1 MDTAQTASISS
12 LHYPQGLIALTTILV
27 IIAVLMVGYQSTL
40 VPVTIVI
47 DGQQHRL
54 RTQQD
59 TVGALLADIG
69 LTLHPEDRISP
80 KDPDTPLE
88 SRMVVLVQR
97 ARPVT
102 IVADGH
108 TVTFRTHA
116 ASVEEALFE
125 ARVSVEAHDEIELE
139 GEFLPANRPA
149 GHSLQVASGDLDPVR
164 ITIRRAV
171 PLTLQEDGVATT
183 FYTTAPTVGEALH
196 RTGVTLYLADGVEPG
211 LNERVTAGMTVQV
224 DRSIPVTVQVDGR
237 TLRTRTHRE
246 RVDEVLADLNVVL
259 TGQDYAIPALDG
271 PLTDEAAIRVVRV
284 AERFV
289 IEQEP
294 IPFEL
299 AWQPD
304 PDLEID
310 YQRLLQ
316 EGTRGVRERRSRV
329 RYEDGI
335 EIARAVENV
344 YVAVPPTTKIMGYG
358 TKIIVRTID
367 TPSGPVEYWRK
378 IRVLA
383 TSYSASTAGTPK
395 SAPWY
400 GRTRLGLQMRFGIV
414 AVDPRV
420 IALSSNVYVPGYGI
434 GFAGDTGGA
443 IKGRRI
449 DLGYDD
455 DNLVLWYRW
464 VDVYLLTPVPP
475 ADQINYIIGP

>member
-1 MDTAQTASISS
+1 MDTAPRTSFSS
-12 LHYPQGLIALTTILV
+12 LHYPRGLIALTTLLV

-40 VPVTIVI
+40 IPVTMVI

-69 LTLHPEDRISP
+69 LTLFPEDHINP

-88 SRMVVLVQR
+88 PRMIVQVQR

-102 IVADGH
+102 IIADGH
-108 TVTFRTHA
+108 TATFRTHA
-116 ASVEEALFE
+116 TSIEEALLE
-125 ARVSVEAHDEIELE
+125 ARVSVETHDEIKIE
-139 GEFLPANRPA
+139 GEFLPANRPT
-149 GHSLQVASGDLDPVR
+149 GHSLQVTADTIDPVR
-164 ITIRRAV
+164 ITIHRAV
-171 PLTLQEDGVATT
+171 PLTLQEDGTVKTL
-183 FYTTAPTVGEALH
+183 YTTAPTVGEALH
-196 RTGVTLYLADGVEPG
+196 RAGVTLYLADGVEPD
-211 LNERVTAGMTVQV
+211 LNERVTAGMNVNI
-224 DRSIPVTVQVDGR
+224 DRSIPVTVQVDER

-246 RVDEVLADLNVVL
+246 RVDEVLADLHVVL
-259 TGQDYAIPALDG
+259 TGQDYAIPALDD
-271 PLTDEAAIRVVRV
+271 PLTDEATVKVVRV
-284 AERFV
+284 TERFV

-304 PDLEID
+304 PELEID

-316 EGTRGVRERRSRV
+316 EGARGVRERRIRV

-335 EIARAVENV
+335 EVARTMENV

-358 TKIIVRTID
+358 TNIVIRTID
-367 TPSGPVEYWRK
+367 TPSGTVEYWRK

-383 TSYSASTAGTPK
+383 TSYSASTAGTPS

-400 GRTRLGLQMRFGIV
+400 GRTRLGLQMRYGII

-475 ADQINYIIGP
+475 ANQINYILGP

>member
-1 MDTAQTASISS
+1 MDTAQTASFTS
-12 LHYPQGLIALTTILV
+12 LHYPRGLIALTTLLV
-27 IIAVLMVGYQSTL
+27 IVAVLMVGYQSTL
-40 VPVTIVI
+40 TPVTMVI
-47 DGQQHRL
+47 DGQQRRL

-59 TVGALLADIG
+59 TVGALLADVG
-69 LTLHPEDRISP
+69 LTLHPKDRISP

-88 SRMVVLVQR
+88 PRMIVQVQR

-108 TVTFRTHA
+108 TLTLRTHA
-116 ASVEEALFE
+116 TSVAEALLE

-139 GEFLPANRPA
+139 GEFPSAKRPV
-149 GHSLQVASGDLDPVR
+149 GHSLQVAADDPDPVR
-164 ITIRRAV
+164 ITVRRAV
-171 PLTLQEDGVATT
+171 PLTLHEDGVATT
-183 FYTTAPTVGEALH
+183 FYTTASTVGEALH
-196 RTGVTLYLADGVEPG
+196 RAGVTLYLADGVEPG
-211 LNERVTAGMTVQV
+211 LNERVAAGMDVHI
-224 DRSIPVTVQVDGR
+224 DRSIPVTVHVDGR

-246 RVDEVLADLNVVL
+246 RVDEVLADL
-259 TGQDYAIPALDG
+259 DE
-271 PLTDEAAIRVVRV
+271 PLTDEATIKVVRV
-284 AERFV
+284 TERFM

-316 EGTRGVRERRSRV
+316 EGARGVRERRSRV
-329 RYEDGI
+329 RYEDGV
-335 EIARAVENV
+335 EVARAVENV

-358 TKIIVRTID
+358 TKIIVRTIN

-383 TSYSASTAGTPK
+383 TSYSASTAGTPR

-414 AVDPRV
+414 AVDPR
-420 IALSSNVYVPGYGI
+420 IIDLSSNVYVPGYGI

-475 ADQINYIIGP
+475 ADQINYILGP